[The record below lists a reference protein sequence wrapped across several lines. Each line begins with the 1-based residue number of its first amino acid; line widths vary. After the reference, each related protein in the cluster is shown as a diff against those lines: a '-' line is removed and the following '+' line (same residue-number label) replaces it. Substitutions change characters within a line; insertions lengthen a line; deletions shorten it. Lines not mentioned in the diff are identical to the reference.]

1 MHDRMYGADTRAQT
15 DWKVIYR
22 LLPYLWEF
30 RLRVIVA
37 MSFLIIAKL
46 ANVAVPVLLK
56 HIVDALD
63 KSRQPEVTTLIAIPL
78 ALLLAYG
85 LLRFSSVLF
94 GELRDAVF
102 GLVAE
107 RSLTRIGLVVFRHL
121 HKLDLEYHLSRRTG
135 GLSRDFERGTTGV
148 SFLLRSL
155 VFSVIPILVEVAL
168 VIGIFIWQ
176 FDAGFAW
183 ITLGGIVVYVAFSVA
198 VTNWRTEFVRT
209 ANLKDSQANTKAVD
223 SLLNF
228 ETVKYFTNEE
238 FEARRY
244 GDSLTERELAKIQ
257 NTLSLASLN
266 AGQSLIIAVTLTL
279 MMIRAAQQVVDG
291 AMTLGDLAMV
301 NALMIQ
307 VFIPLNVLGFVYR
320 EIKRALADVE
330 AMFDILKVEPLIRD
344 AEDAIALPAEADG
357 IRFDNVSFYYQPDRP
372 ILHNLS
378 FTVPPGHKVAIVGA
392 SGAGKSTISRLLF
405 RFYDVQAGTVM
416 VGGKDVRTLTQDSL
430 RRAIGVVPQDTVLF
444 NDTIQAN
451 IQYGNPDASADEVRE
466 ATRLAFLD
474 PFIEKLPKGYDTKVG
489 ERGLKVSGGEKQ
501 RIAIARTLLKRPRI
515 LLFDEATSSLDSHAE
530 QAIAQALNQVA
541 RNHTT
546 LVIAHRLSTVVD
558 ADEII
563 VLDAGSIVERGS
575 HAELLKRDGAYAQM
589 WRIQHEKSEN

>member
-1 MHDRMYGADTRAQT
+1 MHDRMYGAESRGQT
-15 DWKVIYR
+15 DWKVIYG

-135 GLSRDFERGTTGV
+135 GLSRDIERGTSGV

-183 ITLGGIVVYVAFSVA
+183 ITLGGIVAYVAFSVS

-244 GDSLTERELAKIQ
+244 GDSLTEREQAKIK

-279 MMIRAAQQVVDG
+279 MMIRAAQQVADG
-291 AMTLGDLAMV
+291 TMTLGDLAMV

-330 AMFDILKVEPLIRD
+330 AMFDILKVEPSIRD
-344 AEDAIALPAEADG
+344 ADDAVTLPADADG
-357 IRFDNVSFYYQPDRP
+357 ICFDNVSFSYQPDRP
-372 ILHNLS
+372 ILKNLS

-405 RFYDVQAGTVM
+405 RFYDVQAGAVM
-416 VGGKDVRTLTQDSL
+416 VGGKDVRALTQDSL

-451 IQYGNPDASADEVRE
+451 IQYGNPDASESEVRE

-563 VLDAGSIVERGS
+563 VLDSGSIVERGS
-575 HAELLKRDGAYAQM
+575 HAELLKRDGAYARM